1 MKVRLYAVP
10 ASHPVMAV
18 RMMLAHKRIPYRR
31 IDLLPGVSRLAVRA
45 LGFPDTTVPAM
56 KIDGR
61 RVQGSRTIAQEL
73 DRLQPDPPLFP
84 DDPEERAAVL
94 EAERF
99 GDEELQG
106 TIRTILIWAIGR
118 APGARLGY
126 LGEAKLGVPPAFAA
140 KTGGPLI
147 ALAVRL
153 NEATDENA
161 RAALAELP
169 GQLQRVDDEIAA
181 GVIGGERLN
190 AADYQIGA
198 SLRLALTTRDLRPLI
213 DSRPAGALAR
223 RAVPD
228 FAGDLPQTI
237 PQAWLEPLEQTAA
250 SSAAA
255 RAGE

>member
-10 ASHPVMAV
+10 ASHPVMAAQ
-18 RMMLAHKRIPYRR
+18 MMLAHKGIGYRR

-45 LGFPDTTVPAM
+45 LGFPETTVPAM

-84 DDPEERAAVL
+84 QDPEERAAVL

-99 GDEELQG
+99 GDEELQS
-106 TIRTILIWAIGR
+106 TIRRILLWAIRR
-118 APGARLGY
+118 APEARLGY
-126 LGEAKLGVPPAFAA
+126 LQESHLGVPRGFAA
-140 KTGGPLI
+140 RTGGPLI
-147 ALAVRL
+147 GLAIRL
-153 NEATDENA
+153 NDATDENV
-161 RAALAELP
+161 RADLAKLP
-169 GQLQRVDDEIAA
+169 GQLQRVDEEIAA

-223 RAVPD
+223 RAVPE
-228 FAGDLPQTI
+228 FAGDLPPTI
-237 PQAWLEPLEQTAA
+237 PEAWLEPLRATAA
-250 SSAAA
+250 A
-255 RAGE
+255 